1 MPATT
6 ANDAPIARRAV
17 RARRAPSFIVCAA
30 LLLMVGGRAPAAR
43 TIEHAF
49 GETVVR
55 GTPERIVTLYQG
67 ATDTAIALGIEP
79 VGVVDS
85 WIQRPSYRYL
95 RDDLQGIAHV
105 GLETQPSLEDIAWLQ
120 PDLIIATQHRHEPV
134 KGLLAE
140 IAPTVALRTTY
151 DFKATLALLG
161 RASGRQAR
169 ARQLLREWNARV
181 ADFRARIDD
190 AVAWPQEAAVI
201 EFKSDHARIY
211 YDGFAGSI
219 LDELGFA
226 RPPSH
231 RDRNTWGIKLT
242 NRESIPAMEADVLF
256 VMMDADDPAVVRTW
270 QRWSSHPLWQAL
282 TAAREDRVYRV
293 DPVIWN
299 LGGGLI
305 AAHRLLDDL
314 YAHYGLAAD
323 GQAPA
328 WD

>member
-1 MPATT
+1 MLT
-6 ANDAPIARRAV
+6 I
-17 RARRAPSFIVCAA
+17 RARWA
-30 LLLMVGGRAPAAR
+30 LLVWATLTVLLVGSGRAAAAR

-49 GETVVR
+49 GETVVH
-55 GTPERIVTLYQG
+55 GTPERVVTLYQG

-85 WIQRPSYRYL
+85 WIQRPTYRYL
-95 RDDLQGIAHV
+95 RDDLQGVAHV

-120 PDLIIATQHRHEPV
+120 PDLIVATLHRHEPV
-134 KGLLAE
+134 QGLLSE

-151 DFKATLALLG
+151 DFKGTLALLG
-161 RASGRQAR
+161 RATGRQAR
-169 ARQLLREWNARV
+169 ARALLREWNARV
-181 ADFRARIDD
+181 ADFRTRIE
-190 AVAWPQEAAVI
+190 AALGSAWPQEAAVI

-211 YDGFAGSI
+211 YGGFAGSI
-219 LDELGFA
+219 LDEVGFA

-231 RDRNTWGIKLT
+231 RDRDTWGIKLT

-256 VMMDADDPAVVRTW
+256 VMMNDDDPAVVRTW
-270 QRWSSHPLWQAL
+270 RRWTAHPLWQAL
-282 TAAREDRVYRV
+282 TAAREDRVHRV
-293 DPVIWN
+293 DPVTWN

-323 GQAPA
+323 QRAAA
-328 WD
+328 WR